1 MGPGS
6 AQQSAADVVE
16 GWFAAHHDLEV
27 ERVGGRGWLTVLRG
41 ERKRTIPVHL
51 DVGAHVLAVQS
62 FFMRAPDENE
72 AATYAFLLRRNLRT
86 YVLRFALSAEGD
98 VLLLG
103 VLPLHAVTAEELDR
117 MLGQLLSAAD
127 DAFEPAL
134 RIGFESY
141 IEREQ
146 AWRARLGAGGAGGA
160 GGASG
165 GQGSGLRRGSSPS
178 PGAID

>member
-6 AQQSAADVVE
+6 AQQPAADVVD
-16 GWFAAHHDLEV
+16 GWFAAHPDLEV
-27 ERVGGRGWLTVLRG
+27 ERVGSRGWLTVLRG

-51 DVGAHVLAVQS
+51 EVGAHVLAVQS
-62 FFMRAPDENE
+62 FFMRAPDDNE

-103 VLPLHAVTAEELDR
+103 VLPLHAVTADELDR
-117 MLGQLLSAAD
+117 VLGQLLSAAD
-127 DAFEPAL
+127 DAFDSAL

-146 AWRARLGAGGAGGA
+146 AWRARVGAGGGAGPAGGQGPGLGAG
-160 GGASG
+160 STP
-165 GQGSGLRRGSSPS
+165 SPS
-178 PGAID
+178 AAD